1 MTITVRELS
10 SHAEFAEAERVQKK
24 AWGMEDLMV
33 TPKEIMIAIASN
45 GGIVLGA
52 FDEEAMI
59 GVSVALPGRRHGRMY
74 MYSHITGVS
83 RERQSHG
90 IGRILKEKQGE
101 LSAER
106 GYKLVAWTFD
116 PIIAR
121 NAYFN
126 FVKLGVV
133 SRTYFANYYG
143 SMNDTINFGWETDR
157 FLAEQFLDKKIMR
170 MIRGSGTATS
180 AAHSAIKSRQT
191 GAYLKCIDWSID
203 LKAPSVLVDIPKD
216 ILTAK
221 ASHAEEAERWR
232 LATREVFQAY
242 FDKGFTAVRLLKR
255 TERFSYLL
263 KKVVLPTNIFA
274 E

>member
-1 MTITVRELS
+1 
-10 SHAEFAEAERVQKK
+10 
-24 AWGMEDLMV
+24 MV

-52 FDEEAMI
+52 FDGEDMI
-59 GVSVALPGRRHGRMY
+59 GVSVALPGRRHGGMY

-83 RERQSHG
+83 RKWQSRG
-90 IGRILKEKQGE
+90 IGRILKEKQRE

-143 SMNDTINFGWETDR
+143 SMNDSINFGWETDR

-170 MIRGSGTATS
+170 MIRGSGNPMS

-191 GAYLKCIDWSID
+191 GAYLKCLDWSID
-203 LKAPSVLVDIPKD
+203 LKAPSVLVDVPKD
-216 ILTAK
+216 VLAMK
-221 ASHAEEAERWR
+221 SSHAEEAVRWR
-232 LATREVFQAY
+232 LATREVFQTY
-242 FDKGFTAVRLLKR
+242 FDKGFTAVRLL
-255 TERFSYLL
+255 EQIGGFSYLL
-263 KKVVLPTNIFA
+263 KKVPLPTNIFA